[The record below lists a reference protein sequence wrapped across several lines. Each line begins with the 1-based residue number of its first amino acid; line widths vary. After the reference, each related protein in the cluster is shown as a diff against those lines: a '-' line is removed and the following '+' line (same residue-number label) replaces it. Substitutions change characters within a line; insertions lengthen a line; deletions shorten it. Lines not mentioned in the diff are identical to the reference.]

1 MYVCKLIYIFSTRA
15 WLVLDR
21 FMLSIASSGITMKR
35 KLCCK
40 GLSVRPRCSRKI
52 FTLRRLTC
60 FSIAVYVLIIVFSL
74 HTFRE
79 KFAVVIERFESLPS
93 QGSLLRARSPSIVS
107 TLSLNTT
114 NTTLSV
120 VKTTAQTFVSRT
132 TVKQENYNS
141 SDKALMDS
149 CRGWCRGKT
158 ENSSK
163 PYFLTAVLLVRIYV
177 KDLAQLTTREMR
189 QWLYYLRYA
198 GFEHVYV
205 YDAFVYKEES
215 QEQALKHLIDEGF
228 VTYVDWSHRAFP
240 YSISGTQHAAYQ
252 DCIVKFGHES
262 IWQAAID
269 IDEYPFSPTDQQPK
283 FAQRKVASF
292 SKAMPIA
299 SELTMQN
306 FLFLGKPLDSN
317 EHPLLIDRL
326 WRRTHGPANALVKPI
341 YKPSHVARATVHHNA
356 LSKGSSV
363 NFPVNELRMNH
374 YWGARLQNW
383 GEDTPEILGKTQP
396 DTSMETIVK
405 NLKDCITHCLP
416 SVDLV
421 YRKEWS

>member
-1 MYVCKLIYIFSTRA
+1 
-15 WLVLDR
+15 
-21 FMLSIASSGITMKR
+21 MKR

-40 GLSVRPRCSRKI
+40 GLSLRPRWSRKI

-60 FSIAVYVLIIVFSL
+60 LSIAVYVLFIVFSF
-74 HTFRE
+74 HTFRD
-79 KFAVVIERFESLPS
+79 KFAVVMKRFDSLSS
-93 QGSLLRARSPSIVS
+93 QGSLLGARSESNVS
-107 TLSLNTT
+107 VFLNAT
-114 NTTLSV
+114 NITLSV
-120 VKTTAQTFVSRT
+120 VKTAAQTSVSRT

-141 SDKALMDS
+141 VEESLMDN
-149 CRGWCRGKT
+149 CRSWCRGKR

-205 YDAFVYKEES
+205 YDAFVDKEES
-215 QEQALKHLIDEGF
+215 QVQALKLLIDEGF
-228 VTYVDWSHRAFP
+228 VTYVDWSHRAYP

-252 DCIVKFGHES
+252 DCIDKFGHES
-262 IWQAAID
+262 MWQAAID

-283 FAQRKVASF
+283 FVQRKVASF
-292 SKAMPIA
+292 SKAMPTA

-356 LSKGSSV
+356 LSKGRSV

-383 GEDTPEILGKTQP
+383 GEDTPEILDKTQP
-396 DTSMETIVK
+396 DTSMETVVK
-405 NLKDCITHCLP
+405 NLKDCIAHCLP

-421 YRKEWS
+421 YRKEWN